1 MTSSAKGRIPT
12 MKTVSDPGKPLP
24 GFPDALLKSTIV
36 DDAPLN
42 KLLFEVVIYPK
53 RLTVDEFDWI
63 LDLYRAV
70 CPKDRIRLF
79 KIAELPFWSQVADP
93 ILTQSARAVGRAPY
107 SFFEAA
113 RKRISA
119 GRSVEAQLWD
129 GCEIDDAQGTF
140 NLNIEALKRRKQGLA
155 WYVRFLFPLDFATGQ
170 LARLLRTL
178 VDRID
183 VFSGHGG
190 PVFAFARDKKD
201 EAFTEIYA
209 KARRFWGIDID
220 MLDLTPF
227 RMRSELKSPC
237 WLNAL
242 GSPFRDDPDVAAR
255 TKDLRADPDVTVFDQ
270 RHATVF
276 VLGAEPDALDRNRLT
291 KKVLVY
297 QRMAEVMD
305 GNILDVIGPLAGDGF
320 ISNAGAT
327 DAWLHRFSPA
337 SNWMAVPNV

>member
-1 MTSSAKGRIPT
+1 
-12 MKTVSDPGKPLP
+12 MKTVSERSP
-24 GFPDALLKSTIV
+24 GFPDALLTSRMV

-42 KLLFEVVIYPK
+42 KILLEVVVYPK
-53 RLTVDEFDWI
+53 RLTVDDFDWI
-63 LDLYRAV
+63 LDLYETV
-70 CPKDRIRLF
+70 CPRDRFKLF
-79 KIAELPFWSQVADP
+79 KITELPFWSQVADP
-93 ILTQSARAVGRAPY
+93 VLTQSARAVRRSPY

-113 RKRISA
+113 RKRISE
-119 GRSVEAQLWD
+119 GRALEAQLWD
-129 GCEIDDAQGTF
+129 GCEIDDPRGTF

-155 WYVRFLFPLDFATGQ
+155 WYVRFLFPLDFATAQ
-170 LARLLRTL
+170 LSGLLRTL
-178 VDRID
+178 VDRLD

-242 GSPFRDDPDVAAR
+242 GSPFRDDPGVAAR
-255 TKDLRADPDVTVFDQ
+255 TEDLRADPDITVFDQ

-276 VLGAEPDALDRNRLT
+276 VLGAEPDALDRNRLV

-297 QRMAEVMD
+297 QRMAEVID
-305 GNILDVIGPLAGDGF
+305 GFILDAVGPLAGDGF
-320 ISNAGAT
+320 ISNADAT
-327 DAWLHRFSPA
+327 DAWLHRFSLG
-337 SNWMAVPNV
+337 SNWMAAPDVQ